1 MADDETTTL
10 TVTPRAVDGSRAN
23 RRLRR
28 EGLVPGVVYGGEGE
42 PIAFQVDARTLRHAL
57 AHGGAVISLTVEGGG
72 ETPVVLKDQQRHP
85 VTGDTLHV
93 DLLRVDLRQRIHATV
108 VLELTGTEDAPG
120 VKAGGVL
127 EQVTRE
133 LNIEALPNE
142 IPDTIRHD
150 VSAAEI
156 GDTIALEAVV
166 APAGVTLLDDPETVV
181 VTVTP
186 PRLSVE
192 PTEEIE
198 TETEVVGEGAPEGEA
213 AADEGESSDGG
224 GE

>member
-1 MADDETTTL
+1 MADDTTTL
-10 TVTPRAVDGSRAN
+10 TVSPRTVEGSRAN

-28 EGLVPGVVYGGEGE
+28 SGLVPGVVYGGEGE

-57 AHGGAVISLTVEGGG
+57 AHGGAVIALTVEGEGDA
-72 ETPVVLKDQQRHP
+72 PVVLKEQQRHP

-108 VLELTGTEDAPG
+108 VLELTGADDAPG

-133 LNIEALPNE
+133 LNIEALPTD
-142 IPDTIRHD
+142 IPECVEHD

-156 GDTIALEAVV
+156 GDTISLAAVS
-166 APAGVTLLDDPETVV
+166 APAGVTLLDDPETVI

-186 PRLSVE
+186 PRLSAE
-192 PTEEIE
+192 PSEEIE
-198 TETEVVGEGAPEGEA
+198 TETEVVGEGGAEGEA
-213 AADEGESSDGG
+213 AAEGESSDGG
-224 GE
+224 E

>member
-1 MADDETTTL
+1 MADETTTL
-10 TVTPRAVDGSRAN
+10 TVAPRAAEGSRAN

-42 PIAFQVDARTLRHAL
+42 PLAFQVEARTLRQAL
-57 AHGGAVISLTVEGGG
+57 AHGGAVISLTVEGEGA
-72 ETPVVLKDQQRHP
+72 TPVVLKDQQRHP
-85 VTGDTLHV
+85 VTGDTMHV
-93 DLLRVDLRQRIHATV
+93 DLLRVDLRQRIAATV
-108 VLELTGTEDAPG
+108 VLELTGTDDAPG

-142 IPDTIRHD
+142 IPDTIQHD

-156 GDTIALEAVV
+156 GDTITLDAVSV
-166 APAGVTLLDDPETVV
+166 PAGVTLLDDVETVI

-186 PRLSVE
+186 PRLSTE
-192 PTEEIE
+192 SSEEIE
-198 TETEVVGEGAPEGEA
+198 TETEVVGEGGGEAEA
-213 AADEGESSDGG
+213 AADGESSEG

>member
-1 MADDETTTL
+1 MADDTTTL
-10 TVTPRAVDGSRAN
+10 TVAPRTVEGSRAN

-28 EGLVPGVVYGGEGE
+28 DGLVPGVVYGGEGE

-57 AHGGAVISLTVEGGG
+57 AHGGAVISLTVEGEGA
-72 ETPVVLKDQQRHP
+72 TPVVLKDQQRHP
-85 VTGDTLHV
+85 VTGATLHV
-93 DLLRVDLRQRIHATV
+93 DLLRVDLRQRITATV
-108 VLELTGTEDAPG
+108 VLELTGSDDAPG

-133 LNIEALPNE
+133 LSIEALPNE
-142 IPDTIRHD
+142 IPDAIQHD

-156 GDTIALEAVV
+156 GDTIALDAIA
-166 APAGVTLLDDPETVV
+166 APAGVLLLDDPETVV
-181 VTVTP
+181 ATITP

-192 PTEEIE
+192 PSEEIE
-198 TETEVVGEGAPEGEA
+198 TETEVVGEAAEGEA
-213 AADEGESSDGG
+213 ASGDESSEG

>member
-1 MADDETTTL
+1 MADDTTTL
-10 TVTPRAVDGSRAN
+10 TVSPRTVEGSRAN

-28 EGLVPGVVYGGEGE
+28 TGHVPGVVYGGEGD

-57 AHGGAVISLTVEGGG
+57 AHGGAVISLTVEGEG

-85 VTGDTLHV
+85 VTGDTMHV

-108 VLELTGTEDAPG
+108 VLELTGVDDAPG

-142 IPDTIRHD
+142 IPDSIVHD

-156 GDTIALEAVV
+156 GDTITLDVV
-166 APAGVTLLDDPETVV
+166 TVPAGVTLLDDVAETVI

-192 PTEEIE
+192 PSEELE
-198 TETEVVGEGAPEGEA
+198 TETEVVGEGGAESEA
-213 AADEGESSDGG
+213 AAEGDSSDGG
-224 GE
+224 E

>member
-1 MADDETTTL
+1 MADDTTTL
-10 TVTPRAVDGSRAN
+10 TVSPRTVEGSRAN

-28 EGLVPGVVYGGEGE
+28 TGLVPGIVYGGEGE
-42 PIAFQVDARTLRHAL
+42 PIAFQVDARTLRQAL
-57 AHGGAVISLTVEGGG
+57 AHGGAVIALTVEGEG

-93 DLLRVDLRQRIHATV
+93 DLLRVDLKQRIHATV
-108 VLELTGTEDAPG
+108 VLELTGTDDAPG

-142 IPDTIRHD
+142 IPDTIGHD

-156 GDTIALEAVV
+156 GDTVTLEAVTV
-166 APAGVTLLDDPETVV
+166 PAGVTLLDDLETVI
-181 VTVTP
+181 VTLTP

-192 PTEEIE
+192 PSDEIE
-198 TETEVVGEGAPEGEA
+198 TETEVVGEGGAEGEA
-213 AADEGESSDGG
+213 AAEGESSDGG
-224 GE
+224 E

>member
-1 MADDETTTL
+1 MADDTTTL
-10 TVTPRAVDGSRAN
+10 TVSPRTAEGSRAN

-28 EGLVPGVVYGGEGE
+28 TGLVPGVVYGGEGE
-42 PIAFQVDARTLRHAL
+42 PLAFQVDARTLRNAL
-57 AHGGAVISLTVEGGG
+57 AHGGAVISLTVEGEG

-85 VTGDTLHV
+85 VTGDTMHV
-93 DLLRVDLRQRIHATV
+93 DLLRVDLRQKIGAVV
-108 VLELTGTEDAPG
+108 VLELIGADDAPG

-142 IPDTIRHD
+142 IPDTIQLD

-156 GDTIALEAVV
+156 GDTITLAAVT
-166 APAGVTLLDDPETVV
+166 APEGVELLDDAETVV
-181 VTVTP
+181 VTLTP
-186 PRLSVE
+186 PRLS
-192 PTEEIE
+192 TEADDAIE
-198 TETEVVGEGAPEGEA
+198 TETEVVGEGGGEAEA
-213 AADEGESSDGG
+213 AAEGESSEG

>member
-1 MADDETTTL
+1 MADDTTTL
-10 TVTPRAVDGSRAN
+10 TVAPRTAEGSRAN

-28 EGLVPGVVYGGEGE
+28 TGLVPGVVYGGEGE
-42 PIAFQVDARTLRHAL
+42 PVAFQVDARELRQAL
-57 AHGGAVISLTVEGGG
+57 AHAGAVITLTVDGQG
-72 ETPVVLKDQQRHP
+72 EAPVVLKEQQRHP
-85 VTGDTLHV
+85 VTGHALHI

-142 IPDTIRHD
+142 IPDSIQHD

-156 GDTIALEAVV
+156 GDTIALEAVTV
-166 APAGVTLLDDPETVV
+166 PAGVTLLDDLETVI
-181 VTVTP
+181 VTLTP
-186 PRLSVE
+186 PRLTVE
-192 PTEEIE
+192 PSEEIE
-198 TETEVVGEGAPEGEA
+198 EETEVVGEGGAEGEA
-213 AADEGESSDGG
+213 AAEGESSDGG
-224 GE
+224 E